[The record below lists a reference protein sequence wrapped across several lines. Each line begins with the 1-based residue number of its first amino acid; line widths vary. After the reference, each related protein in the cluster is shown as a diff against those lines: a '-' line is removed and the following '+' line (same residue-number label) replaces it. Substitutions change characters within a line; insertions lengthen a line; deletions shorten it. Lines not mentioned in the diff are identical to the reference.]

1 MWKNAK
7 YKLKLHY
14 TDCFLIKN
22 SKEKSRIKCIKSKIS
37 QAKQY
42 IYVTLGKKKKRKM
55 KIKKKKSILLLQ
67 YPPTIQKK
75 NIELLED
82 AKGEH
87 FIPQV
92 KYKPGR
98 CDILFQLQNRLE
110 FLKNLNIF
118 IRNNPIKMYY

>member
-1 MWKNAK
+1 M
-7 YKLKLHY
+7 YKIQY
-14 TDCFLIKN
+14 Y
-22 SKEKSRIKCIKSKIS
+22 
-37 QAKQY
+37 QAKQCV
-42 IYVTLGKKKKRKM
+42 YVTLGKRKKKKNE
-55 KIKKKKSILLLQ
+55 KKKSILLLQ

-98 CDILFQLQNRLE
+98 CDILSAAKQTR
-110 FLKNLNIF
+110 IS
-118 IRNNPIKMYY
+118 